1 MTDLRTPLY
10 ELHRELDARIVTFA
24 GYALPVSYAA
34 GIVREHEHTREAAS
48 LFDVSHMGQIVVTGS
63 DPAEALE
70 ALMPADLLGLREG
83 RQRYSFLT
91 NDAGGVLDDLMV
103 ARLDDGFLLVVNAA
117 RKALD
122 FEHLAARLQGA
133 CSARMLSDR
142 ALLALQGPLAQ
153 TVLARHAPALASL
166 EFMDIRRVDIGGYEC
181 IVSRSGYTGED
192 GYELSVP
199 ARDAEALARALLAH
213 PEVAPAGLGARDT
226 LRLEAGLCLYG
237 NELDE
242 TTTPIEAG
250 LGWAIGRARRPG
262 GTRAGGYPGA
272 GAVER
277 HLRDGAPRRRAGLM
291 PDSRAPVRAG
301 ADLADREGRTIGR
314 VTSGGFGPTL
324 KRPIAMAYVA
334 PEHSAA
340 GVELFASVRGEPIT
354 MRVTALPFVPH
365 RYRA

>member
-1 MTDLRTPLY
+1 
-10 ELHRELDARIVTFA
+10 
-24 GYALPVSYAA
+24 
-34 GIVREHEHTREAAS
+34 
-48 LFDVSHMGQIVVTGS
+48 
-63 DPAEALE
+63 
-70 ALMPADLLGLREG
+70 MPTDLLGLHEG
-83 RQRYSFLT
+83 RQRYALLT
-91 NDAGGVLDDLMV
+91 NDAGGVLDDLMA

-122 FEHLAARLQGA
+122 FAHIEARMRGA

-142 ALLALQGPLAQ
+142 ALLALQGPLAEA
-153 TVLARHAPALASL
+153 VLARHAPAVASL
-166 EFMDIRRVDIGGYEC
+166 EFMDIRRVTVEGAEC

-192 GYELSVP
+192 GFELSVP
-199 ARDAEALARALLAH
+199 ASDAEALARALLAH

-242 TTTPIEAG
+242 STTPIEAG
-250 LGWAIGRARRPG
+250 LAWAIGRARRPG
-262 GTRAGGYPGA
+262 GARAGGYTGA
-272 GAVER
+272 AAIERQWREGA
-277 HLRDGAPRRRAGLM
+277 ARRRVGLA

-324 KRPIAMAYVA
+324 KRPIAMGYVA
-334 PEHSAA
+334 PEHAA
-340 GVELFASVRGEPIT
+340 PGVELFTSVRGEPVT
-354 MRVTALPFVPH
+354 MRVSALPFVPH